1 MSTGNFLALDI
12 GEKRIGVARA
22 NGVAL
27 IAEAM
32 ETLDNDKSFTTRL
45 QKLVESE
52 SATTI
57 VIGLP
62 RNLNGEDTAQTKYV
76 RQFVSDMDIGAGPQL
91 VFQDEATSS
100 ITAEDFL
107 KSQRKPYSKSDIDA
121 QAARVILQ
129 DYIDSVILSGASQ

>member
-45 QKLVESE
+45 QQLVESE

-76 RQFVSDMDIGAGPQL
+76 RQFVSDMNIGAGAQL

-100 ITAEDFL
+100 IVAEDYL
-107 KSQRKPYSKSDIDA
+107 KAERKPYSKSDIDA
-121 QAARVILQ
+121 HAARVILQ